1 MLYRRTKRIVK
12 LRAPF
17 ASGSPISPHSL
28 SQLLGSL
35 GRLGRSDIYAAKA
48 LSLGRAALR
57 AGPTRLDITDS
68 SLQQ

>member
-1 MLYRRTKRIVK
+1 VK

-48 LSLGRAALR
+48 LSLGAAFR
-57 AGPTRLDITDS
+57 TGPARLDITDS